1 MPALLKSIHWAVVLV
16 VASSHARALLA
27 EAPRVFVLDGP
38 ALEITRTRIRANDA
52 NLRPA
57 IEQLRQDAD
66 QAIRVG
72 PFSVINKD
80 VTPPSGDKHD
90 YMSQAP
96 YWWPNP
102 DTANGLPYIR
112 RDGERNPEIYKNR
125 NRLDL
130 GEMIDAAETLALCYY
145 FTGDNKY
152 ADRAA
157 LLLRTWFLAPATR
170 MNPHLEFGQHIPG
183 VNTGRG
189 EGLIETRLLVRVIDS
204 LGLLAE
210 SNAWTEADQRG
221 MEQWFGQFLKW
232 MRESELGRDEE
243 ASENNHGTY
252 YDVQLVAYALFLN
265 NKELASTV
273 LSVAGKRRIGR
284 QVEADGRQP
293 LELARTKAWS
303 YSVGN
308 LAGLMTLARLGE
320 HVDRDLWNLRFH
332 DGRGIRAAIDFLAP
346 YGVGEKEWPYPQING
361 FSAQLFDPLLRIA
374 ATNYPG
380 GHYEQLAAK
389 LPPIGASSRA
399 NLLLSP
405 LNSVSRLHVR

>member
-1 MPALLKSIHWAVVLV
+1 MMKSINWVVVLL
-16 VASSHARALLA
+16 VASPDARVLLA
-27 EAPRVFVLDGP
+27 EAPRVFVLDGA
-38 ALEITRTRIRANDA
+38 ALEVTRARIRANDDD
-52 NLRPA
+52 LRPA
-57 IEQLRQDAD
+57 LEQLKRDAN
-66 QAIRVG
+66 QAIQAG
-72 PFSVINKD
+72 PFSVVNKEA
-80 VTPPSGDKHD
+80 TPPSGDKHD

-102 DTANGLPYIR
+102 DTANGLPYVR

-130 GEMIDAAETLALCYY
+130 GEMIDAVETLALCYY
-145 FTGDNKY
+145 FTSDNRY

-157 LLLRTWFLAPATR
+157 MLLRTWFLDPATR

-189 EGLIETRLLVRVIDS
+189 AGLIETRLLVRVIDS

-210 SNAWTEADQRG
+210 SHIWTETDQRG
-221 MEQWFGQFLKW
+221 MEQWFGTFLKW
-232 MRESELGRDEE
+232 TRESDLGRDE
-243 ASENNHGTY
+243 ADNENNHGTY
-252 YDVQLVAYALFLN
+252 YDVQVVSFALFLN
-265 NKELASTV
+265 ERELAEEVLRTV
-273 LSVAGKRRIGR
+273 GAKRIA
-284 QVEADGRQP
+284 QVEPDGRQP

-320 HVDRDLWNLRFH
+320 HVGVDLWNLESP
-332 DGRGIRAAIDFLAP
+332 DGRSIRAALDFLAP
-346 YGVGEKEWPYPQING
+346 YGVGEREWPYPQING
-361 FSAQLFDPLLRIA
+361 FSAELFDPLLRIA
-374 ATNYPG
+374 AEKYPG
-380 GHYEQLAAK
+380 RHYAQLAAK
-389 LPPIGASSRA
+389 LSPMGASNRA

>member
-1 MPALLKSIHWAVVLV
+1 
-16 VASSHARALLA
+16 
-27 EAPRVFVLDGP
+27 
-38 ALEITRTRIRANDA
+38 
-52 NLRPA
+52 
-57 IEQLRQDAD
+57 
-66 QAIRVG
+66 
-72 PFSVINKD
+72 VINKD
-80 VTPPSGDKHD
+80 VTPPSGNKHD

-130 GEMIDAAETLALCYY
+130 GEMIDAVETLALCYY

-157 LLLRTWFLAPATR
+157 LLLRAWFLAPATR

-204 LGLLAE
+204 LVLLAE
-210 SNAWTEADQRG
+210 SNTWTEEDQRG

-232 MRESELGRDEE
+232 MRESELGRDEQ

-273 LSVAGKRRIGR
+273 LREVGQRRIGR
-284 QVEADGRQP
+284 QVKADGRQP

-320 HVDRDLWNLRFH
+320 HVGVDLWNYESS
-332 DGRGIRAAIDFLAP
+332 DGRSIRAALDFLAP
-346 YGVGEKEWPYPQING
+346 YGVGERDWPYPQING
-361 FSAQLFDPLLRIA
+361 FSAELFDPLLRIA
-374 ATNYPG
+374 AAKYPRRNYG
-380 GHYEQLAAK
+380 QLAAK
-389 LPPIGASSRA
+389 LPPMDASSRA
-399 NLLLSP
+399 NLIISP

>member
-1 MPALLKSIHWAVVLV
+1 
-16 VASSHARALLA
+16 
-27 EAPRVFVLDGP
+27 VFVFDGA
-38 ALEITRTRIRANDA
+38 ALEAMRTRIRHNDDA
-52 NLRPA
+52 LRPA
-57 IEQLRQDAD
+57 VDQLKRDAD
-66 QAIRVG
+66 QAIDVG
-72 PFSVINKD
+72 PFSVVNKE

-102 DTANGLPYIR
+102 DTANGLPYVR

-130 GEMIDAAETLALCYY
+130 GEMIDAVETLAIGYY

-157 LLLRTWFLAPATR
+157 VLLRTWFLAPATR

-189 EGLIETRLLVRVIDS
+189 AGLIETRLLVRVVDS
-204 LGLLAE
+204 LGLLAD
-210 SNAWTEADQRG
+210 SDAWTEADQRG

-232 MRESELGRDEE
+232 MRESDLGREE
-243 ASENNHGTY
+243 ADNENNHGTY
-252 YDVQLVAYALFLN
+252 YDVQVVSFALFLDER
-265 NKELASTV
+265 KIAAETLRGVGA
-273 LSVAGKRRIGR
+273 KRIA
-284 QVEADGRQP
+284 QIEPDGRQP

-320 HVDRDLWNLRFH
+320 HVGVDLWH
-332 DGRGIRAAIDFLAP
+332 YETGDGRSIRAAIDFLAP
-346 YGVGEKEWPYPQING
+346 YGVGEIKWPYPQING
-361 FSAQLFDPLLRIA
+361 FSADLIDPLLRIA
-374 ATNYPG
+374 TAKYPEG
-380 GHYEQLAAK
+380 RYTQLVAR
-389 LPPIGASSRA
+389 LPRFDEASRG
-399 NLLLSP
+399 NLLISP
-405 LNSVSRLHVR
+405 LNSISRLHVR